1 MTTESP
7 VFRVATEADREV
19 IRRLHALTE
28 LWPDGEGE
36 LSDEFMED
44 DVRYVDQWS
53 PERDGALIVEID
65 GAAAGGAW
73 LRHFTSDD
81 PGSGFVAD
89 EYPEVAIALEPDFT
103 GRGLGREL
111 MARALD
117 FARDRGA
124 PGVSLTVDG
133 ANERAYR
140 SYLAVGFEFV
150 AAIPETEAAGYR
162 TMLYRF

>member
-7 VFRVATEADREV
+7 VFRVATEADREA

-36 LSDEFMED
+36 LS
-44 DVRYVDQWS
+44 
-53 PERDGALIVEID
+53 
-65 GAAAGGAW
+65 
-73 LRHFTSDD
+73 
-81 PGSGFVAD
+81 D

>member
-65 GAAAGGAW
+65 GA
-73 LRHFTSDD
+73 
-81 PGSGFVAD
+81 
-89 EYPEVAIALEPDFT
+89 
-103 GRGLGREL
+103 
-111 MARALD
+111 
-117 FARDRGA
+117 
-124 PGVSLTVDG
+124 
-133 ANERAYR
+133 NERAYR